1 MSIDVT
7 TEKRFEADIEEFF
20 LSPVGGYTH
29 NQDTYDSQLGVYKD
43 TLLRFIQRT
52 QPKEWKRFLLQNKVD
67 PERKFCLAFNN
78 ACDMDGLISVL
89 RHGFKH
95 RGIPFKVCYF
105 KPESGLNQ
113 TAEALYEKNEITCNR
128 QWFYSSDTHNSVDMV
143 LSVNGIPVFALELKN
158 QYTGQN
164 VDNAKRQWM
173 YDRDPREICFQFN
186 KRILGYF
193 CIDQLEVWMT
203 TRLEGKNTYFLPFN
217 QGSNGAGNDGGKGN
231 PANSDGYPTSYF
243 WEYVFQ
249 KDSMMDI
256 IQKFIHL
263 QVKEE
268 KKQMPDGSEQVT
280 KKKRL
285 IFPRYHQLDV
295 VRKLIADVKKE
306 GAGRNYLIQH
316 SAGSGKSNS
325 IAWTAYRLASL
336 HDSNDESIFSS
347 VVVVTDRTVLDEQ
360 LQETI
365 SGFDHTIGAVETI
378 DDKKNSKDLRDAI
391 NNGARIIVTTLQKFP
406 VIYQEVD
413 KIAGRNF
420 AIIVDEAHSSQ
431 TGSSAMK
438 LKAALADTE
447 AALREYAEI
456 EGKAEDEIDRNDKLV
471 QEMLTHGKHPNLSFF
486 AFTATPKPAT
496 LEMFGSQW
504 TDGSFH
510 PFHIY
515 SMRQAIEEGFILD
528 VLQNYMTYSTCFK
541 IAKDTPENPELPES
555 RATKIIKKYEK
566 LHPYNISQKSQII
579 VETFR
584 ETTKQKIGGKGK
596 MMVVT
601 DSRLAAV
608 RYFHEIKR
616 YIREQ
621 HYVDMDILAA
631 FSGTV
636 QDGDEEYTEAGL
648 NVRKD
653 GSHISESQTKE
664 EFHDNFN
671 VLVVAE
677 KYQTGFDEPLLHTMI
692 VDKKLKNVKAV
703 QTLSR
708 LNRTCPGKVD
718 TFVLDFANKKEDILE
733 AFQPFYQETSLEQEV
748 NVDLIYQ
755 TEKELLD
762 YAIYNENDIRAFT
775 DIWNHPGKQDATAMG
790 KMTSVLKPVADRY
803 NLKNPE
809 ERYQFRRQ
817 VRKLLR
823 WYGYITQVV
832 RMFDTDMHKEYLFL
846 SYLIGLLPE
855 EKEEPID
862 LEGKLKL
869 EYYKLQKT
877 FEGAIKLEKVDG
889 QYVPSKKQGA
899 QGIRQKSTLDEILD
913 KINEKYKGQF
923 TDGDRVMLGAL
934 HDKLIADDKL
944 ASSARTSDPRIF
956 TESIFPSA
964 FGNAAME
971 SYMEAQDSYGSLF
984 EDKSKY
990 DAVMSAL
997 AGVIYREMR
1006 SKKTVD
1012 YRKIERDIENINL
1025 IYECGHEKFCLP
1037 FSEAKLNEDNKKY
1050 LQRYL
1055 DVTKS
1060 QMFFARGILFVEG
1073 ISEAILIPEMAK
1085 ALDRPLEKYAVE
1097 LVNVDSVAFKP
1108 FVNLFSS
1115 EQVKTC
1121 FKKVSIITDDDRCSK
1136 KNEKDYISK
1145 DFDYDNV
1152 SSEIVANLENGQPS
1166 DRYKELETLCSGT
1179 EINIFSA
1186 YKTLEYALCCS
1197 ENNIYHMVE
1206 GCI

>member
-1 MSIDVT
+1 
-7 TEKRFEADIEEFF
+7 
-20 LSPVGGYTH
+20 
-29 NQDTYDSQLGVYKD
+29 
-43 TLLRFIQRT
+43 
-52 QPKEWKRFLLQNKVD
+52 
-67 PERKFCLAFNN
+67 
-78 ACDMDGLISVL
+78 
-89 RHGFKH
+89 
-95 RGIPFKVCYF
+95 
-105 KPESGLNQ
+105 
-113 TAEALYEKNEITCNR
+113 
-128 QWFYSSDTHNSVDMV
+128 MV

-231 PANSDGYPTSYF
+231 PANPDGYPTSYF

-336 HDSNDESIFSS
+336 HDSNDESIFGS
-347 VVVVTDRTVLDEQ
+347 
-360 LQETI
+360 
-365 SGFDHTIGAVETI
+365 DHTIGSVETI

-413 KIAGRNF
+413 KVAGRNF

-456 EGKAEDEIDRNDKLV
+456 E
-471 QEMLTHGKHPNLSFF
+471 
-486 AFTATPKPAT
+486 ATPKPAT

-636 QDGDEEYTEAGL
+636 QDGDEEYTESGL

-762 YAIYNENDIRAFT
+762 YAIYNENDIKAFI

-823 WYGYITQVV
+823 WYSYITQVV
-832 RMFDTDMHKEYLFL
+832 RMFDADMHKEYLFL

-862 LEGKLKL
+862 LDGKLKL

-899 QGIRQKSTLDEILD
+899 QGIRQKSTHA
-913 KINEKYKGQF
+913 
-923 TDGDRVMLGAL
+923 TDFQPD
-934 HDKLIADDKL
+934 
-944 ASSARTSDPRIF
+944 
-956 TESIFPSA
+956 
-964 FGNAAME
+964 
-971 SYMEAQDSYGSLF
+971 Q
-984 EDKSKY
+984 
-990 DAVMSAL
+990 
-997 AGVIYREMR
+997 
-1006 SKKTVD
+1006 
-1012 YRKIERDIENINL
+1012 
-1025 IYECGHEKFCLP
+1025 
-1037 FSEAKLNEDNKKY
+1037 
-1050 LQRYL
+1050 
-1055 DVTKS
+1055 
-1060 QMFFARGILFVEG
+1060 
-1073 ISEAILIPEMAK
+1073 
-1085 ALDRPLEKYAVE
+1085 
-1097 LVNVDSVAFKP
+1097 SV
-1108 FVNLFSS
+1108 
-1115 EQVKTC
+1115 
-1121 FKKVSIITDDDRCSK
+1121 
-1136 KNEKDYISK
+1136 
-1145 DFDYDNV
+1145 
-1152 SSEIVANLENGQPS
+1152 
-1166 DRYKELETLCSGT
+1166 
-1179 EINIFSA
+1179 
-1186 YKTLEYALCCS
+1186 
-1197 ENNIYHMVE
+1197 H
-1206 GCI
+1206 